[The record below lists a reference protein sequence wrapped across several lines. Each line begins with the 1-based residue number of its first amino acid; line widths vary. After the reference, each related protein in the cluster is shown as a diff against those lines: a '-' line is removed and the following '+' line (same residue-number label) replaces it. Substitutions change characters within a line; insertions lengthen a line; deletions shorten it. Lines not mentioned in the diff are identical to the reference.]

1 MGPRSKMMA
10 IHPIHGYVIKPQ
22 EDLKTIKRNTRERN
36 RVQTVNKGFDTL
48 QRHVPTAAPIKKM
61 SKVCVLQHAMEY
73 IRNLC
78 ALLEQEP
85 ARPDSSC
92 SQHQAAS
99 YSHQQQQLAPTL
111 PPHQSYPYY
120 SRAHPASPLN
130 EPDRRHYASYHP
142 AALESGYESNGYFS
156 DSPTWH
162 QATSTSSPTM
172 QEKTHFSQK
181 QVQSKARKK
190 QVSQLVKSKKA
201 DSTTRK
207 AESDGEEDDVLDA
220 IAEWQEV

>member
-1 MGPRSKMMA
+1 MA

-36 RVQTVNKGFDTL
+36 RVQTVNKGFDML

-99 YSHQQQQLAPTL
+99 YPHQQQQLVPNL
-111 PPHQSYPYY
+111 PAHQSYPYY
-120 SRAHPASPLN
+120 SRAHPANPLN
-130 EPDRRHYASYHP
+130 EPDRRHYAGYHP
-142 AALESGYESNGYFS
+142 AALESGYESNGYYS

-162 QATSTSSPTM
+162 QATSTTAP
-172 QEKTHFSQK
+172 THFSQK
-181 QVQSKARKK
+181 QIQSKAKK
-190 QVSQLVKSKKA
+190 NQVSQLVKSEKA